1 MPKPL
6 SNILVKVFARG
17 FYKVNSGLLIFM
29 FVILVSYCFFIN
41 TLGDVKL
48 LPPGK
53 ELYYQFFILI
63 NFVNSPAM
71 MLLFFACWLVYT
83 IKSWQYV
90 AGQLRV
96 EHHQFLYYSILSA
109 ERKAQFKSWSYM
121 QFIISL
127 PFVFYAVLASVIG
140 LVFHH
145 YLTVVIIILFTLLL
159 IAISAFIYLKQIN
172 NLVREKGQS
181 TLLNLGQ
188 SWGKPFFSLFIYQ
201 IFDKLKLAFVLSKLL
216 SYMVIISVM
225 FSFAEVR
232 TDSRVAA
239 FAILGVVMAH
249 AVLIYQQ
256 HRFGLVYL
264 SITRNFPYSL
274 TRLYIQY
281 TLTWL
286 LLLLPECIWL
296 FAGFGLFTAFGL
308 LFLLMAIVML
318 FHCVLYRIGLAMNTY
333 LPWLLALFFAI
344 SLAILF
350 GCVWLLVPVCFGIS
364 LMLFYGNYYREE
376 LDVR

>member
-1 MPKPL
+1 MPQPL

-17 FYKVNSGLLIFM
+17 FFKVNSGLLIFM

-71 MLLFFACWLVYT
+71 MLLFFVCWFIYT

-90 AGQLRV
+90 AGQLRIA
-96 EHHQFLYYSILSA
+96 HHQFLYYSILSA
-109 ERKAQFKSWSYM
+109 GRKAQFKSWFYM
-121 QFIISL
+121 QFVISL

-145 YLTVVIIILFTLLL
+145 YLTVGVIVLFTVLL
-159 IAISAFIYLKQIN
+159 IAVSTLNYLKQIN
-172 NLVREKGQS
+172 SLVREKRQS

-225 FSFAEVR
+225 FSFADVR
-232 TDSRVAA
+232 TDNRVAA

-249 AVLIYQQ
+249 SILIYQQ

-264 SITRNFPYSL
+264 LITRNFPYSL
-274 TRLYIQY
+274 SGLYLQY
-281 TLTWL
+281 VLTYL
-286 LLLLPECIWL
+286 LLLLPECIWF
-296 FAGFGLFTAFGL
+296 FAGFNLFTAIGL
-308 LFLLMAIVML
+308 LFLLLSIVMV
-318 FHCVLYRIGLAMNTY
+318 FHCVLYRIGLAMNVY
-333 LPWLLALFFAI
+333 LPWLLGMFFAI

-350 GCVWLLVPVCFGIS
+350 GWVWVLVPVCFGIS

-376 LDVR
+376 LPIV

>member
-1 MPKPL
+1 MSKPL
-6 SNILVKVFARG
+6 RNILVKVFARG
-17 FYKVNSGLLIFM
+17 FYKVNSGLLIFL
-29 FVILVSYCFFIN
+29 FVVLVSYCFFIN

-48 LPPGK
+48 LPSGK

-63 NFVNSPAM
+63 NLVNSPAM
-71 MLLFFACWLVYT
+71 MLLFFACWFIYT
-83 IKSWQYV
+83 VKSWQYV
-90 AGQLRV
+90 AGQLHV
-96 EHHQFLYYSILSA
+96 EHHQFLYYSVLSA
-109 ERKAQFKSWSYM
+109 SRTVQFRSWFYM

-127 PFVFYAVLASVIG
+127 PFVFYALLASAIG
-140 LVFHH
+140 LVFRN
-145 YLTVVIIILFTLLL
+145 YLTVAIIVLFTLLL
-159 IAISAFIYLKQIN
+159 IVTSALMYTKQIN
-172 NLVREKGQS
+172 SLIREKRQS

-201 IFDKLKLAFVLSKLL
+201 IFDRLKLAFVLSKLL

-225 FSFAEVR
+225 FSFADVR
-232 TDSRVAA
+232 ADNRVAA
-239 FAILGVVMAH
+239 FAVLGVVMAH

-264 SITRNFPYSL
+264 LIARNFPYSL
-274 TRLYIQY
+274 SRLFLQY
-281 TLTWL
+281 TFTYL

-296 FAGFGLFTAFGL
+296 FAGFSLVTALGL
-308 LFLLMAIVML
+308 LLLLMAIVML

-333 LPWLLALFFAI
+333 LPWVLALFFAI

-350 GCVWLLVPVCFGIS
+350 GWVWLLAPVCFGIS

-376 LDVR
+376 LI